1 MRLELSGYKP
11 IVSGKNGVDFLLD
24 TGADI
29 PVWTK
34 PLDTFLNKYPSA
46 NIVRGK
52 KYRIHGFGGYKDS
65 VVYKIPYFVLADEND
80 GFAFTDLEVAI
91 CSMNSPCHMIL
102 SYPMIRSMGLVFG
115 YNYVESTVQSIQQI
129 PTNTFSAVSICY
141 QNTINLTDTPSTLRS
156 IVALAGDHELE
167 ELLKKAGYNN
177 QLSTFLRVFP
187 DGATD
192 LSNAQILD
200 KFKETIPQSTSYAR
214 GELV

>member
-1 MRLELSGYKP
+1 MRLEFSGHKP

-46 NIVRGK
+46 DIVKGK
-52 KYRIHGFGGYKDS
+52 KYRIHRFGGYKDS
-65 VVYKIPYFVLADEND
+65 VVYKIPYFVIADEND

-91 CSMNSPCHMIL
+91 CSINTPFHMIL
-102 SYPMIRSMGLVFG
+102 SYPMIRSMGLIFG
-115 YNYVESTVQSIQQI
+115 YNYVESIVQSVQQI
-129 PTNTFSAVSICY
+129 PTNIFSRVLVCH
-141 QNTINLTDTPSTLRS
+141 QNVTNLTDMSSLRS
-156 IVALAGDHELE
+156 VIDLYEDLELK
-167 ELLKKAGYNN
+167 ELLKSAGYNN
-177 QLSTFLRVFP
+177 QLSTFLYVFP
-187 DGATD
+187 DGNTS

-200 KFKETIPQSTSYAR
+200 KFKETIPQPTPYAR